1 MICHEMIRSKSCFIL
16 QITRGK
22 TLSYFAFASKADS
35 DNLTDFAKSGSWSM
49 YDQELINNGPKY
61 KYKMPVRLVGAL
73 GRLLDPK
80 ELTEENRDKLTE
92 LISKNVKKIIPI
104 AASLNSPEIVQALFD
119 FGFVNKK
126 MRKQYANCWKTTIYR
141 KADIYLYFDH
151 KINTNGGKQN
161 GLFYRSIYS

>member
-49 YDQELINNGPKY
+49 YDQEHINNGPKY

-73 GRLLDPK
+73 GRLLDSK

-126 MRKQYANCWKTTIYR
+126 NEKAIRKLLEEHN
-141 KADIYLYFDH
+141 LLESGH
-151 KINTNGGKQN
+151 KFI
-161 GLFYRSIYS
+161 F